1 MTTIVTI
8 DMGGTGATHAAG
20 AREALS
26 VPSMTDMGQSY
37 AQANSARDQANTA
50 RDQAN
55 TARNTSNNAYA
66 QANTGRSDANTT
78 FASINTTFE
87 TVNTSL
93 STMNI
98 NLSSAQTWANIVS
111 FAAYG
116 QANTARGTANDAY
129 AQANAGYIQANA
141 AYGAANTRLSASGGT
156 LSGDLIITGNLTVSG
171 NQTILNTEVL
181 TTEDADIILLSNT
194 SSTPALNAG
203 LIINRG
209 TSTNTFLR
217 WDEALDEWG
226 WSDSGNTTYYFEDLR
241 QGLSTTNTTFG
252 TVNTSLGTINTSYQ
266 AAYAQANTAG
276 TNAGNAYGQANAAY
290 AQANSA
296 YGAANNRVL
305 KAGDTMTGQ
314 LNVSS
319 GGLLVTGNVG
329 FGMPSP
335 IFPLQVKTNT
345 GTPPQA
351 LQLNTTDWTTTI
363 GSAFQFGFG
372 AATGNTYSEIR
383 ALSGGYNA
391 WNNLVLQSGGG
402 SVGIGTTSPSRKFD
416 VIGDSNSG
424 VRLKQGSQ
432 IANALAANT
441 FYSGLVFENQST
453 SHAWSMG
460 YNQGATFSINW
471 FDADANTFSNRFLIA
486 SGGAVGIGTTSPS
499 TKLHLYESGAAD
511 VLFRL
516 TAANGTY
523 DPLIQFTGQGNDIT
537 AEGFEIWYDNDV
549 GDVHLSTTYPNDGA
563 TIHFHTRT
571 GASKSTSNER
581 LTILGNGNVGIATTS
596 PQSKLEVATSSN
608 NFSHF
613 GATSTANGQFT
624 GITLGYRENNS
635 FYRKAAIVQEQIGD
649 NSARGHLHLLVD
661 IANDSGS
668 VDLGDSKLMIH
679 GTTGNVGIGT
689 ASPSNKLHVYG
700 SIRAGI
706 AGNSNANYAA
716 LEVASSGTGDEQ
728 AAIAIQQVTSEGD
741 TIIFADYEPF
751 VEWGISTENGSNL
764 IQFTAGSGTNSL
776 GTKTLYNRS
785 GTARTAHTKFQVNLS
800 NGDTIIGGAVGIGT
814 ASPATKLN
822 VLVGAGGSNGTAGIR
837 IGGLSNYESLEL
849 GILDNYGAM
858 FRSYGN
864 DMHYYSGHWRTVGT
878 GASEDH
884 AHYWYTSKTGSANWS
899 TAKLILDADG
909 ALKPGADN
917 TYNLGTSSLRW
928 ANIYTADL
936 NMSNKG
942 SQNDIDGTWG
952 EWTIQEGEEDLFLLN
967 RRNGKKYKF
976 MLKEIE

>member
-50 RDQAN
+50 RGNANDAYSQANTAYSQANSARDQAN
-55 TARNTSNNAYA
+55 TAYG
-66 QANTGRSDANTT
+66 QANSARSDANTT
-78 FASINTTFE
+78 FATINTTFG
-87 TVNTSL
+87 TVNT
-93 STMNI
+93 NY
-98 NLSSAQTWANIVS
+98 Q
-111 FAAYG
+111 AAYA
-116 QANTARGTANDAY
+116 QANTARTTANDAY
-129 AQANAGYIQANA
+129 S
-141 AYGAANTRLSASGGT
+141 AANTKLASAGGT

-217 WDEALDEWG
+217 WDEATDKWG
-226 WSDSGNTTYYFEDLR
+226 WSDSGTTTYYFEDLR

-252 TVNTSLGTINTSYQ
+252 TINTSLGTINTNYQ
-266 AAYAQANTAG
+266 AAYSQANTAG
-276 TNAGNAYGQANAAY
+276 TNALNAYGQANTARDTANSAYGQANAAY
-290 AQANSA
+290 SQANSA

-314 LNVSS
+314 LNISS

-329 FGMPSP
+329 FGTASPSAKLHILTGSNKNILFKDASHTTLTTDLGSAITFSRPSDGSNDLSGIFSWNNGGLVLSSRNEMIFATGGTGSYSNSIETMRITRNDAGTGNVGIGTTSP

-402 SVGIGTTSPSRKFD
+402 NVGIGTTSPGTTLAVNGTISFVPSVGNIVTLGND
-416 VIGDSNSG
+416 GTYGTSG
-424 VRLKQGSQ
+424 TGRYVTLGLSGSADT
-432 IANALAANT
+432 ANRIFAHNTGQDGMYICAATGQSIFLRPNGNTTSSFMAAAN
-441 FYSGLVFENQST
+441 
-453 SHAWSMG
+453 
-460 YNQGATFSINW
+460 
-471 FDADANTFSNRFLIA
+471 
-486 SGGAVGIGTTSPS
+486 
-499 TKLHLYESGAAD
+499 
-511 VLFRL
+511 
-516 TAANGTY
+516 
-523 DPLIQFTGQGNDIT
+523 
-537 AEGFEIWYDNDV
+537 
-549 GDVHLSTTYPNDGA
+549 
-563 TIHFHTRT
+563 
-571 GASKSTSNER
+571 
-581 LTILGNGNVGIATTS
+581 
-596 PQSKLEVATSSN
+596 
-608 NFSHF
+608 
-613 GATSTANGQFT
+613 
-624 GITLGYRENNS
+624 
-635 FYRKAAIVQEQIGD
+635 
-649 NSARGHLHLLVD
+649 
-661 IANDSGS
+661 
-668 VDLGDSKLMIH
+668 
-679 GTTGNVGIGT
+679 GNVGIGT
-689 ASPSNKLHVYG
+689 TSPSNKLHVYG

-716 LEVASSGTGDEQ
+716 LEVASSGTADGQ

-741 TIIFADYEPF
+741 TIIFADYEPH

-776 GTKTLYNRS
+776 GSKTIYNRS
-785 GTARTAHTKFQVNLS
+785 GDARTAHTKFQVNLS
-800 NGDTIIGGAVGIGT
+800 DGTTLIGGNVGIGT
-814 ASPATKLN
+814 ANPATKLN
-822 VLVGAGGSNGTAGIR
+822 VLVGAGTANGTAGIR
-837 IGGLSNYESLEL
+837 IGGVGNYESLEL
-849 GILDNYGAM
+849 GIVDNYGAM

-864 DMHYYSGHWRTVGT
+864 DMHYYSGHWKTVGN

-928 ANIYTADL
+928 ANIHTADL

-967 RRNGKKYKF
+967 RRNGKKFKF
-976 MLKEIE
+976 LLKEIE